1 MKLNQ
6 LPHFASGG
14 AVTRGWRTTSGYR
27 ASPELHQIT
36 HSMAFTAHPACK
48 DRTDMLRV
56 KPIIQS
62 ILLCSWISASS
73 SAQPILI
80 NSPDQQIRASAGID
94 ETGVFRY
101 SLEAFGQEMI
111 HSSAIAIQTSSVTIP
126 GPGWKLIQQETT
138 TTNSIWKPIWGKRSV
153 VPDQYRQ
160 TVFELQGPEDER
172 LNVKFRVYHD
182 GIAFRCEVPSSS
194 SIELNSN
201 DRSEFRFTGDFITWG
216 YNGEN
221 HNHGPELISSIT
233 EKREPVITMQ
243 AGPSV
248 FLALHEADLRQGE
261 PLMLEKTAATTLVSC
276 AKLGILKPGAAAPW
290 RVVLCGKTP
299 GALVDSHLIELLNP
313 EPVGDF
319 SWVKPGICTWDWRI
333 DGAKVNG
340 FDYGMNY
347 ESWVRMIDFSA
358 ANGIKHLVLDA
369 NWYGP
374 EFEHDSDPVKG
385 DKANDVK
392 RIIAYGKTKDVGVWL
407 YLNDV
412 GGRRFPLEETLA
424 HYGEWGA
431 AGVKYG
437 FMSGTPEEK
446 NQLTRLI
453 TQLCAK
459 NKLLC
464 NFHDGPVHPYGQ
476 MRSWP
481 NAVTREFC
489 QAQLDGKKVFQPKT
503 FVTSVFVNMLAGPI
517 DMNNGFFDLRQGAT
531 TRVDNPMECPSTV
544 VGEAAR
550 TLITFSGATIIPD
563 IPEFYQKYP
572 DLLRFIAAQQQP
584 WRESKTLSGV
594 IGEYIA
600 MARES
605 AKGVWLIG
613 AATNEQARE
622 IELKMDFLPKGIFKA
637 TVIQDGEN
645 GDFQTNRE
653 TLRKEITTITSAEK
667 IHLKLAPGGGA
678 CVILEKQP

>member
-1 MKLNQ
+1 MKQVTLS
-6 LPHFASGG
+6 LILASCLG
-14 AVTRGWRTTSGYR
+14 AATPIN
-27 ASPELHQIT
+27 ASL
-36 HSMAFTAHPACK
+36 
-48 DRTDMLRV
+48 
-56 KPIIQS
+56 IQ
-62 ILLCSWISASS
+62 
-73 SAQPILI
+73 
-80 NSPDQQIRASAGID
+80 SPDQQIHAQAGID
-94 ETGVFRY
+94 ETGSFRY
-101 SLEAFGQEMI
+101 TLNAYGQKI
-111 HSSAIAIQTSSVTIP
+111 ILPSAVALQTSSTTIP
-126 GPGWKLIQQETT
+126 GTGWKSIREKTT
-138 TTNSIWKPIWGKRSV
+138 SANTLWKPLWGKRGV
-153 VPDQYRQ
+153 VPDRYRQ
-160 TVFELQGPEDER
+160 SVFELQGPNNER
-172 LNVKFRVYHD
+172 LDVTFRVYD
-182 GIAFRCEVPSSS
+182 NGIAFRCEVPSASA
-194 SIELNSN
+194 IALNAS
-201 DRSEFRFTGDFITWG
+201 DRTEFRFAGDFITWG

-221 HNHGPELISSIT
+221 HNHGPEPLSAIT
-233 EKREPVITMQ
+233 DKRQPVITIQ
-243 AGPSV
+243 AGPDT

-261 PLMLEKTAATTLVSC
+261 PLILEKAATTTFITSS
-276 AKLGILKPGAAAPW
+276 KLGDLKPGTAAPW
-290 RVVLCGKTP
+290 RVVFCGRTP
-299 GALVDSHLIELLNP
+299 GALVDSHLLELLNP
-313 EPVGDF
+313 DPKGDF
-319 SWVKPGICTWDWRI
+319 SWVKPGVCTWDWRI
-333 DGAKVNG
+333 DGAKVEG

-347 ESWVRMIDFSA
+347 DSWVRMIDFSA

-392 RIIAYGKTKDVGVWL
+392 RIIAYGKKKNVGVWL

-412 GGRRFPLEETLA
+412 GGRKFPIEETLA

-437 FMSGTPEEK
+437 FMEGTPEEK
-446 NQLTRLI
+446 NRLTRRI
-453 TQLCAK
+453 TELCAK

-476 MRSWP
+476 MRTWP

-517 DMNNGFFDLRQGAT
+517 DMNNGFFDLRQGPT

-572 DLLRFIAAQQQP
+572 ELLRFIAAQQQP
-584 WRESKTLSGV
+584 WRESRTLSGV
-594 IGEYIA
+594 IGEHIV

-605 AKGVWLIG
+605 VKGVWLVG

-622 IELKMDFLPKGIFKA
+622 LEVKMDFLPKVTFKA
-637 TVIQDGEN
+637 TIVQDGAD
-645 GDFQTNRE
+645 GSFLTNRE
-653 TLRKEITTITSAEK
+653 THRAETRMVTATDNLT
-667 IHLKLAPGGGA
+667 LKLAPGGGA
-678 CVILEKQP
+678 CVLLERQP